1 MKVTKTAIEG
11 PLIIEPRVF
20 GDDRGYFFESYNSR
34 AFEVATG
41 INPLFVQDN
50 QSFSTYGVL
59 RGMHFQKPPYAQAKL
74 VSVVQGRV
82 FDVAVDIRKGSPSYG
97 KYAAIELS
105 AENHLRF
112 YIPRGFAH
120 GFVVLSDTA
129 LFQYKCDNYYTPQ
142 AEGALSWND
151 PELAIEW
158 PLPLQDV
165 ILSDK
170 DKGSISFKD
179 FVSPF

>member
-41 INPLFVQDN
+41 VNPLFVQDN
-50 QSFSTYGVL
+50 QSFSTYGVI
-59 RGMHFQKPPYAQAKL
+59 RGMHFQKQRNAQAKL

-82 FDVAVDIRKGSPSYG
+82 FDIAVDIRKGSSSYG

-105 AENHLRF
+105 SENQLRF

-142 AEGALSWND
+142 AEGALPWND
-151 PELAIEW
+151 PDLAIEW
-158 PLPLQDV
+158 PVSLQDV

-179 FVSPF
+179 FISPF